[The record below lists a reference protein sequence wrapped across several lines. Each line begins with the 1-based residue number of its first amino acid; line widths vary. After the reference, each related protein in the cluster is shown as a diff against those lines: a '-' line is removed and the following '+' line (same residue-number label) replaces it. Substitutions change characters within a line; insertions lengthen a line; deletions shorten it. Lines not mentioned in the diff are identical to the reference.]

1 MTKGLQMKELT
12 KYYNEGSNRIAAL
25 DHVSISVEP
34 GEFVAVVGPSG
45 SGKST
50 FLSIAGALL
59 KASEGEVKLNG
70 NNISALT
77 AQELANTRLK
87 EIGFIMQSSNLVPYL
102 NVLDQLLIIKRMSG
116 KVKREDKEFA
126 TKLLE
131 KLGLGSKLKSF
142 PEELSGGEKQRT
154 AIARALI
161 NDPNIIL
168 ADEPTASLDTKRAH
182 EVVSLI
188 AQKVNSGQKAAIMVT
203 HDERMLEYCD
213 KVYRMEDGKLS
224 LQQAAMK
231 SNLKEPAGTKRSL
244 LQ

>member
-1 MTKGLQMKELT
+1 MIKGLQMNEVT
-12 KYYNEGSNRIAAL
+12 MYYAEGSNRITAL

-59 KASEGEVKLNG
+59 KASEGNVRLNG
-70 NNISALT
+70 NNIST
-77 AQELANTRLK
+77 QTEKELSNIRLQ

-102 NVLDQLLIIKRMSG
+102 NVLDQLLIVKRMSG
-116 KVKREDKEFA
+116 KIKREDREFA
-126 TKLLE
+126 TKLLNE
-131 KLGLGSKLKSF
+131 LGLGSKLKSF
-142 PEELSGGEKQRT
+142 PDKLSGGEKQRT
-154 AIARALI
+154 AIARALM
-161 NDPNIIL
+161 NNPNIIL

-188 AQKVNSGQKAAIMVT
+188 AQEVKSRQKAAIMVT

-213 KVYRMEDGKLS
+213 KVYRMSDGGLS
-224 LQQAAMK
+224 LAE
-231 SNLKEPAGTKRSL
+231 S
-244 LQ
+244 

>member
-1 MTKGLQMKELT
+1 MSKGLHMREVT
-12 KYYNEGSNRIAAL
+12 MYYAEGNNRITAL

-50 FLSIAGALL
+50 FLSIAGAML
-59 KASEGEVKLNG
+59 KASEGEVQLNG

-77 AQELANTRLK
+77 EKELSNIRLQ

-102 NVLDQLLIIKRMSG
+102 NVLDQLLVVKRMSG
-116 KVKREDKEFA
+116 KVGMQDKEFA
-126 TKLLE
+126 SKLLE
-131 KLGLGSKLKSF
+131 ELGLGLKLNSF

-154 AIARALI
+154 AIARSLM
-161 NDPNIIL
+161 NNPNIIL

-188 AQKVNSGQKAAIMVT
+188 AREVKSRQKAAIMVT

-213 KVYRMEDGKLS
+213 KVYRMSDGGLS
-224 LQQAAMK
+224 LAE
-231 SNLKEPAGTKRSL
+231 S
-244 LQ
+244 

>member
-1 MTKGLQMKELT
+1 MTKGLHMSEVT
-12 KYYNEGSNRIAAL
+12 KFYAEGSNRIAAL

-59 KASEGEVKLNG
+59 YASEGDVKLNG
-70 NNISALT
+70 NKISTLT
-77 AQELANTRLK
+77 AKELSNIRLR

-102 NVLDQLLIIKRMSG
+102 NVLDQLLIVKRMSG

-131 KLGLGSKLKSF
+131 ELGLGSKLKSL

-161 NDPNIIL
+161 NNPNIIL

-188 AQKVNSGQKAAIMVT
+188 AQEVKSRQKAAIMVT

-224 LQQAAMK
+224 LAK
-231 SNLKEPAGTKRSL
+231 SSRSIAHV
-244 LQ
+244 